1 MTIVTDNTRKG
12 VITYGEGVIEKI
24 LIRDANENQFG
35 ITHRA
40 GIKLSGGDEWINY
53 DIKCK
58 EGNQPDI
65 RYKEG
70 DKWFTLREGDEVSA
84 ELVVGEYNGK
94 ATYKTTSTRLSVTKR
109 GDGKQSSGGSSKSG
123 GVSSGGGTQFSPKD
137 NSGVTAG
144 NGFNCAAKF
153 VAHNKGD
160 SLVLTAY
167 DFIDLADKLK
177 EDYKDTGDTYT
188 VGARVGMA
196 LLYAA
201 EHSKTIAEAESV
213 ARSIIADVIPVLVE
227 YAKTKVRPVSAKQ
240 KAAPKASAK
249 SPVKVEETPS
259 CSFDDDDDIPF

>member
-24 LIRDANENQFG
+24 TIRDANENQFG

-40 GIKLSGGDEWINY
+40 GIKLSGGDEWVNY

-58 EGNQPDI
+58 AGQQPNI

-70 DKWFTLREGDEVSA
+70 EQWFTLCEGDEVSA

-123 GVSSGGGTQFSPKD
+123 SVSSGGGTQFVPKD

-153 VAHNKGD
+153 LAHNKGGG
-160 SLVLTAY
+160 LVPTAC
-167 DFIDLADKLK
+167 DFIDLADELK
-177 EDYKDTGDTYT
+177 EAYKDTGDAYT

-201 EHSKTIAEAESV
+201 EQSKSMTEVATIA
-213 ARSIIADVIPVLVE
+213 RGVIEDKIPALVE
-227 YAKTKVRPVSAKQ
+227 YAKTKKRPEASDKQTKTKATAK
-240 KAAPKASAK
+240 AV
-249 SPVKVEETPS
+249 VKEPEVVDE
-259 CSFDDDDDIPF
+259 FYDDDDIPF